1 MHRLRVALD
10 EVSRPLETIER
21 VLLDGLNSERPL
33 VSLDAFVD
41 WAGRYQALGVTELV
55 VHWPEP
61 GSLYESDVSTFERI
75 ATEGLSQL

>member
-1 MHRLRVALD
+1 MEEAQ
-10 EVSRPLETIER
+10 RPMQSLER
-21 VLLDGLNSERPL
+21 VLLDGLNDETPL
-33 VSLDAFVD
+33 ASLDAFVD